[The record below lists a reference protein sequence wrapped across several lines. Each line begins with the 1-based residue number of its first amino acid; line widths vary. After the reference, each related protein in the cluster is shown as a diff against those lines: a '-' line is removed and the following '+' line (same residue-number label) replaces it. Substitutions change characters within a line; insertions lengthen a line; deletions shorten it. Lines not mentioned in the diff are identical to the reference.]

1 VRNINVVV
9 ITGNLT
15 RDPEL
20 KKLKSLPSGSS
31 VCELGVAVN
40 ESTKNPDGTWGE
52 RANFFNVEVF
62 GKQAEACAQYLAK
75 GRPVA
80 IEGRLRF
87 RSWTAQDGSKRSA
100 VSIVAESVQF
110 LGSKEAAPGSP
121 AHAPVG
127 EDVPVDDFTCP
138 F

>member
-20 KKLKSLPSGSS
+20 KALPSGSS

-110 LGSKEAAPGSP
+110 LGSGKEAAPGSP
-121 AHAPVG
+121 AHAPVP
-127 EDVPVDDFTCP
+127 EPVADYDSDIP